1 MGDPTFADV
10 LASELRKTEAAHLAS
25 GTTEEWPQ
33 WYARRLEATF
43 GDAFSYEDLLAA
55 LVAASTAHG
64 VYEEKELGGVRDE
77 NWPDW
82 YAAHMADALTGAR
95 QRFAANLESLDDW
108 A

>member
-1 MGDPTFADV
+1 MSEPTFTEV
-10 LASELRKTEAAHLAS
+10 LASELRKTEAAHQAS
-25 GTTEEWPQ
+25 GSSEEWPQ

-55 LVAASTAHG
+55 LVAAGKAHG
-64 VYEEKELGGVRDE
+64 EYEERELGGVRDE

-82 YAAHMADALTGAR
+82 YAAHMADDLTGAR
-95 QRFAANLESLDDW
+95 QRWAANLEALDDW